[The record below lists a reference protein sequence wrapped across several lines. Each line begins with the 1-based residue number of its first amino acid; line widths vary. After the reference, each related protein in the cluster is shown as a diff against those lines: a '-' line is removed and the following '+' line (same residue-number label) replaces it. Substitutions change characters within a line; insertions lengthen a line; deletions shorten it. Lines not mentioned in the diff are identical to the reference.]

1 MQYTDPAGEV
11 RGVALYSVAENHDDF
26 TKATATVTYLVTET
40 PDAYAAVWRFLLQLP
55 LVGELRA
62 SLQLVDEP
70 VRWMIDDQRA
80 ATLTVV
86 DHQYVR
92 LIDVPAALQARTFGA
107 PGALALDVSDPQ
119 GLATGRWILARR
131 RPRSRHGDVV
141 GGRGSGRR
149 GRRAPG
155 ITELSAAYLG
165 GVSLATLSAAGR
177 VRATDPR
184 HGCPCPPWHVTPRLS
199 FWY

>member
-1 MQYTDPAGEV
+1 M

-26 TKATATVTYLVTET
+26 TKATATVTYLVAET
-40 PDAYAAVWRFLLQLP
+40 PGAYAAVWRFLLQLP

-62 SLQLVDEP
+62 YLQSVDEP

-92 LIDVPAALQARTFGA
+92 IIDVPAALQARTFRA
-107 PGALALDVSDPQ
+107 PGTLALDVSDPQ
-119 GLATGRWILARR
+119 GLATGRWILRVDEQGAGTVT
-131 RPRSRHGDVV
+131 PWEDE
-141 GGRGSGRR
+141 
-149 GRRAPG
+149 APADAVAVRLG

-165 GVSLATLSAAGR
+165 GVSLATLAAAGR
-177 VRATDPR
+177 VQATDASTAAR
-184 HGCPCPPWHVTPRLS
+184 IFSWHVTPRLS